1 MIYQKPIMENLNQFY
16 FTEDAHITFTNSNF
30 KGSKNDKKI
39 EFEYLNKWFTEF
51 WKNPFHE
58 I

>member
-1 MIYQKPIMENLNQFY
+1 MENLNQFY